1 MTILSRV
8 NRIND
13 ELTAENIRLRH
24 EIKVLVADNMKWR
37 HEAGKLL
44 AAFRTAD
51 RLIEQLALTNDT
63 AAAARKKVLALIRET
78 REKRERNENETGADK

>member
-24 EIKVLVADNMKWR
+24 EIKVLIADNVKWR
-37 HEAGKLL
+37 HEAGKLFAEL
-44 AAFRTAD
+44 SRLKRRMAVAADA
-51 RLIEQLALTNDT
+51 E
-63 AAAARKKVLALIRET
+63 E
-78 REKRERNENETGADK
+78 GAE

>member
-13 ELTAENIRLRH
+13 ELNIENARLRS

-37 HEAGKLL
+37 HEAGKLFAEL
-44 AAFRTAD
+44 SRLKHRMAVAADEAT
-51 RLIEQLALTNDT
+51 E
-63 AAAARKKVLALIRET
+63 
-78 REKRERNENETGADK
+78 